1 MRRAVSLYALAI
13 ARVALAAS
21 STLFATTD
29 SGTTLFTLDDA
40 DKKVS
45 LTAGSTVQAAAGSRL
60 IVVNGAAYILSVGTG
75 ANTIANVLS
84 FKTDASGALT
94 QLGGAVASGGVG
106 ARDLQVSPDGS
117 TLVRPRARRQG

>member
-29 SGTTLFTLDDA
+29 SGTTLLTLDDA

-45 LTAGSTVQAAAGSRL
+45 LTTGSTVQAAAGSRL
-60 IVVNGAAYILSVGTG
+60 IVVNGAVYILSVGTG

>member
-29 SGTTLFTLDDA
+29 SGTTLLTLDDA

-45 LTAGSTVQAAAGSRL
+45 LIAGSTVQAAAGSRL
-60 IVVNGAAYILSVGTG
+60 IVVNGAVYVLNVGTG

-94 QLGGAVASGGVG
+94 QLAPAVATGGVG
-106 ARDLQVSPDGS
+106 ARDLQISPDGS
-117 TLVRPRARRQG
+117 TLVRGRARGQG